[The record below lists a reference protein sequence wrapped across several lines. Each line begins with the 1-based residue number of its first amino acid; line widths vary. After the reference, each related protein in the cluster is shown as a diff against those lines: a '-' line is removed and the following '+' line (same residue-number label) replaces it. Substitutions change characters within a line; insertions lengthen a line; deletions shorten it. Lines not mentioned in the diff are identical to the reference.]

1 MFFNLKNKKGSAL
14 IVTILL
20 MNLILFLSLY
30 FLNFSMTENKIATS
44 QTDGAKTYYL
54 AEAGIAEMVT
64 KLKNDT
70 TFKTNFETNPTW
82 TNTITRNNP
91 FGADSGS
98 YTVTIT
104 NSGLAHGEIVSTG
117 IVSLGAGKT
126 SQRIVKTYVY
136 RAIGAGGVTV
146 GENCGY
152 ADGNIDISWSSVNF
166 IGGSAHSNNVFIVNA
181 ISTVNVDNDL
191 NAVGNLNTAFWSTV
205 NTGGDIHAANYP
217 PAAASITMP
226 AVDFDS
232 ADPASFKSRATTIYT
247 EAAFSAL
254 MQANQ
259 NLILNDPITYVEG
272 DVELKGG
279 QKLTVNGLLVVNR
292 DLIVGQSLCWGFR
305 CGNNSITINH
315 TSGQPAGI
323 LAKRKINFRLWSGAI
338 NAHGIIYANDQLN
351 VTSFPLGFSFN
362 AEGGLISR
370 KLTITS
376 VFQPINITRNDDIL
390 NDTLGTMIFSPV
402 ITVEHWEEEY

>member
-1 MFFNLKNKKGSAL
+1 MNKINNKKGSAL

-20 MNLILFLSLY
+20 MNLVLFLSLY
-30 FLNFSMTENKIATS
+30 FLDFSITERKIATS
-44 QTDGAKTYYL
+44 QTEGSKTYYL

-64 KLKNDT
+64 KLKNDAG
-70 TFKTNFETNPTW
+70 FKTSFETNPSW
-82 TNTITRNNP
+82 TTTISRTNP
-91 FGADSGS
+91 FGAGSGS
-98 YTVTIT
+98 YTVTLT
-104 NSGLAHGEIVSTG
+104 NSDLAHGEIVSTG
-117 IVSLGAGKT
+117 IVDVGGGKT

-166 IGGSAHSNNVFIVNA
+166 IGGSAHSNNVFNINSF
-181 ISTVNVDNDL
+181 STVNVDNDL
-191 NAVGNLNTAFWSTV
+191 NAVGNLNTNFFSTV
-205 NTGGDIHAANYP
+205 NVGGDIHAQNYP
-217 PAAASITMP
+217 PAATNITMP

-232 ADPASFKSRATTIYT
+232 ADPNSFKSRATVVYT
-247 EAAFSAL
+247 EAQFSAL

-259 NLILNDPITYVEG
+259 NLTLNNPITYVSG
-272 DVELKGG
+272 DVELKGA
-279 QKLTVNGLLVVNR
+279 QTLVINGLLVVER
-292 DLIVGQSLCWGFR
+292 DMIIGQSLCWGFFR

-323 LAKRKINFRLWSGAI
+323 LAKRKINFRLWAGQL

-351 VTSFPLGFSFN
+351 VTSFPIGFSFN

-376 VFQPINITRNDDIL
+376 VFQPINIIRNDEIL
-390 NDTLGTMIFSPV
+390 NDTIGTMIFSPV